1 MNLRSKHL
9 EAASLLICLV
19 KVFCVNTLT
28 CHPTEYQTGNECCP
42 LCPSGNRVKTH
53 CTEFRSTSCLPCVN
67 DTFMNLPTGLKQC
80 LPCTTCGP
88 DSGLKIYTSCTATTD
103 SLCEPLEGFY
113 CIDPIQNHCAAAQK
127 HKQCQPGQYIK
138 HRGTAQTDSQCSDCS
153 VGTFS
158 DGTRTSC
165 QPHTQCE
172 SLNLKLM
179 QPGTASTDAEC
190 GNSSL
195 KKAPVAIIVA
205 VFFWGLVIALVALCF
220 WKWKGYR
227 SGTMCVWWKKMFS
240 WMIRPPSSHGVV
252 DSEVFHLFCFYYRKK
267 NKCILSQKGTFVT
280 LFHSVCSDSVYMCS
294 LLDDNTWLMK
304 VM

>member
-158 DGTRTSC
+158 NGTRTSC

-172 SLNLKLM
+172 SLNLQLM

-190 GNSSL
+190 GNDSSNNS
-195 KKAPVAIIVA
+195 AVVIIVPLVVLGLLVVA
-205 VFFWGLVIALVALCF
+205 VVLFL
-220 WKWKGYR
+220 WKRYL
-227 SGTMCVWWKKMFS
+227 SGTMCVWSKKMLS

-252 DSEVFHLFCFYYRKK
+252 DEELFHLFCFCYRKNK
-267 NKCILSQKGTFVT
+267 KCILFHKGMFVT
-280 LFHSVCSDSVYMCS
+280 LFFTVYVLTLCIYV
-294 LLDDNTWLMK
+294 LCLMTIL
-304 VM
+304 V

>member
-1 MNLRSKHL
+1 
-9 EAASLLICLV
+9 
-19 KVFCVNTLT
+19 
-28 CHPTEYQTGNECCP
+28 
-42 LCPSGNRVKTH
+42 
-53 CTEFRSTSCLPCVN
+53 
-67 DTFMNLPTGLKQC
+67 MNLPTGLKQC

-158 DGTRTSC
+158 NGTRTSC

-172 SLNLKLM
+172 SLNLQLM

-195 KKAPVAIIVA
+195 KKASVAIIIS
-205 VFFWGLVIALVALCF
+205 VFFVGVLIALVALCF
-220 WKWKGYR
+220 WKWKGYL
-227 SGTMCVWWKKMFS
+227 SGKITNASSSTTEKENTTGGESVTMM
-240 WMIRPPSSHGVV
+240 G
-252 DSEVFHLFCFYYRKK
+252 
-267 NKCILSQKGTFVT
+267 
-280 LFHSVCSDSVYMCS
+280 
-294 LLDDNTWLMK
+294 
-304 VM
+304 

>member
-19 KVFCVNTLT
+19 KVFCVNTRT
-28 CHPTEYQTGNECCP
+28 CHPTEYQMGNKCCP

-53 CTEFRSTSCLPCVN
+53 CTVFWSTSCLPCVN
-67 DTFMNLPTGLKQC
+67 DTFMNLPTGLKKC

-113 CIDPIQNHCAAAQK
+113 CIEPIENHCAAAQK
-127 HKQCQPGQYIK
+127 HKRCQPGQYIK

-153 VGTFS
+153 NGTFS

-172 SLNLKLM
+172 SLNLQLM
-179 QPGTASTDAEC
+179 QPGTASTDTEC

-195 KKAPVAIIVA
+195 NNSAVVIIVPLVVLGLL
-205 VFFWGLVIALVALCF
+205 VFGLVAFFL
-220 WKWKGYR
+220 WKRYR
-227 SGTMCVWWKKMFS
+227 SGTMCVWWKKMLS
-240 WMIRPPSSHGVV
+240 WMIRPPSSHDVV
-252 DSEVFHLFCFYYRKK
+252 D
-267 NKCILSQKGTFVT
+267 
-280 LFHSVCSDSVYMCS
+280 
-294 LLDDNTWLMK
+294 
-304 VM
+304 